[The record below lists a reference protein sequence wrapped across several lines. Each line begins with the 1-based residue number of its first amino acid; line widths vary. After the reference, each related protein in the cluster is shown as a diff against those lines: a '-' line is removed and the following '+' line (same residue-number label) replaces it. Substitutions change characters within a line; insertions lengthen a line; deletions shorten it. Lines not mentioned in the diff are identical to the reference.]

1 MCRPPR
7 TELRAAALAALL
19 LGGAPAK
26 SEADEVD
33 IAVVLSTEAATLREP
48 LLLALRLE
56 FPDRSITVAETGAPL
71 AGRIAVVRFG
81 RTAAGLWVR
90 VEETATRVAVE
101 REIPI
106 DASGDEPAA
115 HAAALLARS
124 LLGVALLYQEARP
137 TAGPGPR
144 AEPPA
149 APTASRPLPA
159 GDVPREAPR
168 RPRRPARAPARA
180 AILVMS
186 ATGIASWPL
195 TADPGR
201 WGGRLGLSARLGEL
215 PFEAGIDVSLFASQD
230 HELDGSTNASY
241 EGIPGGVWIRVLA
254 IRRPVELV
262 PGMGV
267 LVEGSSVVAGPRSFF
282 DWNASV
288 AAEARARLLLFGAL
302 HLELGIR
309 GQYGLGGQVYRWR
322 GERILEVGGSA
333 WGADL
338 GLSPL
343 VL

>member
-1 MCRPPR
+1 
-7 TELRAAALAALL
+7 LLA
-19 LGGAPAK
+19 GAPAK
-26 SEADEVD
+26 SEADEPD
-33 IAVVLSTEAATLREP
+33 IAVILSAGAATLHEP

-56 FPDRSITVAETGAPL
+56 FPDRSITVVEAGSPRTGNV
-71 AGRIAVVRFG
+71 AVVRVA

-124 LLGVALLYQEARP
+124 LLGVALLYEAEAPAALRP
-137 TAGPGPR
+137 APP
-144 AEPPA
+144 AVPPA
-149 APTASRPLPA
+149 APPPPSPSPPADDVTLEAHRPL
-159 GDVPREAPR
+159 R
-168 RPRRPARAPARA
+168 RSARAPRA
-180 AILVMS
+180 ALLVLS
-186 ATGIASWPL
+186 ATGIASWPV

-201 WGGRLGLSARLGEL
+201 WGARLGLSARLGDL
-215 PFEAGIDVSLFASQD
+215 PFEGGLDVSLFASQD
-230 HELDGSTNASY
+230 HALDGTTNASY
-241 EGIPGGVWIRVLA
+241 EGIPGGVWVRVLP

-262 PGMGV
+262 PGVGV

-288 AAEARARLLLFGAL
+288 AAEARARLPLFGAL

-309 GQYGLGGQVYRWR
+309 GQYGLGRQEYRWR
-322 GERILEVGGSA
+322 GERVFEVGGSA

-338 GLSPL
+338 GLSAL